1 MTDYFDY
8 SPLVLARMVERDARK
23 RAKRKGAQ
31 QPVDGEQ
38 IFLEKLRAQLYAQ
51 YKPPRSRRTTLH
63 AIADLIKRSKGNI
76 RGVVSFNFDG
86 LLEEELEKRKIP
98 TISIVDGTRQHS
110 GSFRIIH
117 PHGFV
122 PRQGSIERTRLVFT
136 EDDYHKLTETVT
148 GRCGDP
154 AAALEH
160 LVATMVDAS

>member
-23 RAKRKGAQ
+23 RAKRKGAP

-86 LLEEELEKRKIP
+86 LLEEELESARFLRSRLLTAHANTPVLSASSTRMDLYRGKAQSSVLVSFSLKT
-98 TISIVDGTRQHS
+98 TITS
-110 GSFRIIH
+110 
-117 PHGFV
+117 
-122 PRQGSIERTRLVFT
+122 
-136 EDDYHKLTETVT
+136 
-148 GRCGDP
+148 
-154 AAALEH
+154 
-160 LVATMVDAS
+160 